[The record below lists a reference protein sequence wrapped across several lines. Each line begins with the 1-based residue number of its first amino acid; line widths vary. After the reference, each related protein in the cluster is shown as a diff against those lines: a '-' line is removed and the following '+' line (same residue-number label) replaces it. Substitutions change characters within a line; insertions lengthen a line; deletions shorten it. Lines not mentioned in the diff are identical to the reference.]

1 MSKPDLATVCTSLIE
16 RARRWY
22 EGSLINRTALKS
34 QLLVAV
40 VLLAISVF
48 TYLLVADQ
56 VSKSV
61 NERLEA
67 VASLNAQRLQSELD
81 RVLGEVESLS
91 GRSLVANGL
100 ADSAESNAY
109 LRPHL
114 YEYRRSIPEL
124 RSLFL
129 VDAFGQIVASS
140 DAFPILHSSTLALVT
155 GKGQPVF
162 RLEFLPGKATL
173 HVAFP
178 VNYEATRQTEGAL
191 VGEIDLIAMVR
202 RAIRLNQMVDGLP
215 HVVAVDDG
223 SGQRVFSTN
232 QRLDG
237 DLLQAQL
244 PIGGLIADR
253 GISLVLTVSAAKTAA
268 YQPLVKIGA
277 VMFLAAILALLVI
290 MVLTRK
296 MTYSIIG
303 PLGEMSRRAM
313 EIAGA
318 GPTGLRELRVT
329 RGDEIGWMGTA
340 FNEMVYSLRQAYAT
354 QEEQVQCRTEELA
367 EARERLA
374 GVLAGIDDVVY
385 SIDPAY
391 SRLEYISPAASQV
404 FGYTPEY
411 CLAHSTLLRE
421 LILPDDLAGLWE
433 ARRNLAQAK
442 RMDIR
447 YRIRRADGK
456 IRWVQDRFHQVRDES
471 GKPLRVSGLVRDV
484 TATVEAEASLRLQE
498 RALASSSCGVVI
510 TDMLQPG
517 QPILYVNE
525 AFERITG
532 YSAEEVLGKNCAL
545 LQGGKHEAQYGLEDI
560 RQAIA
565 HGRSTKVVIRNYRK
579 DGEPFWNELQLSPLH
594 DDSGRVTHYIGIQND
609 ISPNIAATQAL
620 VDSEQRLAL
629 TIDALH
635 EGVWDWNIPDD
646 RLITSPSWSEIL
658 GLDPFLVASEPSFST
673 FARQLPNEWAQ
684 RVEDEIK
691 ANIAKSGNDFF
702 MEHQMLHADGR
713 KIWVANH
720 ARVVE
725 RAADGSPVRMV
736 GTIVD
741 ITQRIESSQRIIGL
755 MRQLDTIFT
764 LSPDAFA
771 YFDEAGVLSFVNPAF
786 ELMTGI
792 QAGEVSELTLDGF
805 HERVR
810 ANADPACAFPDGSAL
825 DSTDDQDGQ
834 LLYLLKPTRRI
845 LLLSRRSAG
854 MGRSAVVYL
863 RDVTRETEVD
873 RMKSEFLSTA
883 AHELRTPMASI
894 MGFAELLMLREFSPE
909 RTKDML
915 GTMHRQA
922 CRLTDLINEL
932 LDLARIEARAG
943 KDFKIARHRLEPVV
957 RDAVAALHV
966 DGDRSR
972 MRLHLPEGLPE
983 IDIDPAKMQQAVI
996 NLLSNAYK
1004 YSPDGGPI
1012 DISIQERQ
1020 KNDLTQIGVV
1030 IRDYGIGMSPEQ
1042 SARVFERFFRADPSG
1057 NIPGTG
1063 LGMSL
1068 VKEIMDTHGG
1078 EVEVDSVLGEGT
1090 CAALWLPVTGALNP
1104 VPPAPKDK
1112 ERAASRDEPALWL
1125 NETLAPEADRRLH

>member
-1 MSKPDLATVCTSLIE
+1 MRKPDIATDRISLLG
-16 RARRWY
+16 RLRRWY
-22 EGSLINRTALKS
+22 EGSLINRTTLKS

-40 VLLAISVF
+40 VLLAVSVS
-48 TYLLVADQ
+48 TYWLVADQ
-56 VSKSV
+56 IRQSV
-61 NERLEA
+61 DERLEA
-67 VASLNAQRLQSELD
+67 VASLNAQRVQSELD
-81 RVLGEVESLS
+81 RVLGEAESLS

-129 VDAFGQIVASS
+129 VDAFGQIVASA
-140 DAFPILHSSTLALVT
+140 DPAPIVQSAILAEVT
-155 GKGQPVF
+155 GGGLAVF
-162 RLEFLPGKATL
+162 RLEFSLGNATL

-191 VGEIDLIAMVR
+191 VGEIDLSALAR

-215 HVVAVDDG
+215 HVLTVHDG
-223 SGQRVFSTN
+223 RGQNVFSSN

-237 DLLQAQL
+237 DLLQVNL
-244 PIGGLIADR
+244 PISGAIADH
-253 GISLVLTVSAAKTAA
+253 GIPLVLTVSVSKAAA
-268 YQPLVKIGA
+268 YQPLVRIGS
-277 VMFLAAILALLVI
+277 VMLLAAILALLFI

-296 MTYSIIG
+296 MTQTIIG
-303 PLGEMSRRAM
+303 PLGEMSHRAM
-313 EIAGA
+313 EIARA
-318 GPTGLRELRVT
+318 GPTGLRELQVT
-329 RGDEIGWMGTA
+329 RSDEIGWMGTA

-354 QEEQVQCRTEELA
+354 QEEQVQRRTEELA

-391 SRLEYISPAASQV
+391 SRLEYISPAASSV

-411 CLAHSTLLRE
+411 CLGHPALLRE
-421 LILPDDLAGLWE
+421 LIVHDDLARLWE
-433 ARRNLAQAK
+433 ARKKLAETK
-442 RMDIR
+442 RMDVR
-447 YRIRRADGK
+447 YRIRRNDGK
-456 IRWVQDRFHQVRDES
+456 VRWVQDRFHLVKDEN
-471 GKPLRVSGLVRDV
+471 GKILRVSGLVRDV
-484 TATVEAEASLRLQE
+484 TALVEAEASLRLQE

-532 YSAEEVLGKNCAL
+532 YSAEEVLGKNCSL
-545 LQGGKHEAQYGLEDI
+545 LQGGKREAQYGLEEI
-560 RQAIA
+560 REAIA
-565 HGRSTKVVIRNYRK
+565 HGRSAKVVIRNYRK

-594 DDSGRVTHYIGIQND
+594 DDSGRITHYIGIQND

-620 VDSEQRLAL
+620 VDSEQRLTL

-635 EGVWDWNIPDD
+635 EGVWDWNISDD
-646 RLITSPSWSEIL
+646 RFITSPSWSEIL
-658 GLDPFLVASEPSFST
+658 GLDPFLVASEPTFST
-673 FARQLPNEWAQ
+673 FTRQLPADWAQ
-684 RVEDEIK
+684 RVDTEIREH
-691 ANIAKSGNDFF
+691 IVKSGNDFY

-741 ITQRIESSQRIIGL
+741 ITQRVESSQQIIGL
-755 MRQLDTIFT
+755 MRQLDAIFT
-764 LSPDAFA
+764 LSPDAFV

-786 ELMTGI
+786 EQMTGI
-792 QAGEVSELTLDGF
+792 QSGEVSGLTLDGF

-810 ANADPACAFPDGSAL
+810 ANADPAYAFPESNAGES
-825 DSTDDQDGQ
+825 SGDQDGR
-834 LLYLLKPTRRI
+834 LIYLLKPVRRI
-845 LLLSRRSAG
+845 LLVSRRAGG
-854 MGRSAVVYL
+854 MGRSTVVYL

-909 RTKDML
+909 QTKDML

-922 CRLTDLINEL
+922 RRLTDLINEL

-943 KDFKIARHRLEPVV
+943 KDFRIARHHLEPVV
-957 RDAVAALHV
+957 RDAVAAVQV

-972 MRLHLPEGLPE
+972 MHLHVPDALPE

-1012 DISIQERQ
+1012 DISLQLRE
-1020 KNDLTQIGVV
+1020 KNEATQIGVV
-1030 IRDYGIGMSPEQ
+1030 VRDYGIGMSPEQ

-1078 EVEVDSVLGEGT
+1078 VVEVDSALGKGT
-1090 CAALWLPVTGALNP
+1090 CAALWLPVAGEFKSCPPGPAEQAFSHGEVTLWLN
-1104 VPPAPKDK
+1104 
-1112 ERAASRDEPALWL
+1112 DEPA
-1125 NETLAPEADRRLH
+1125 PEAGQRLH